1 MHYLHKILVH
11 IPSAINKHEIAS
23 KEELLDKIITYAQS
37 ETERFDGTAFDWRDV
52 DSAGGWTDEY
62 PQQAYIAADN
72 LEWFINELRE
82 VVELQRKEIDYYLNF
97 IQEAANDNLAV
108 LSDNLWKRGSPH
120 TNFNNN
126 YRDDTIAYYL
136 LSLAKHLYGE
146 YRFNS
151 YFYNTYN
158 STARLYEI
166 DFEMIKR
173 SPGDWAL
180 VVFDYHY

>member
-37 ETERFDGTAFDWRDV
+37 ETERFDGIAFDWRDV

-82 VVELQRKEIDYYLNF
+82 IQELQREEIDYCLNY
-97 IQEAANDNLAV
+97 IREAASTNLAV
-108 LSDNLWKRGSPH
+108 LSDNLCKRGSPYAD
-120 TNFNNN
+120 FNNN
-126 YRDDTIAYYL
+126 YSDNMTAYYL

-146 YRFNS
+146 YRFDS
-151 YFYNTYN
+151 YFYNTCN

-166 DFEMIKR
+166 DFEVIKQ

-180 VVFDYHY
+180 VMFDYHY